1 MMTITGVGYVLS
13 GVVGA
18 GIVVIGARFL
28 LAPTTAAAA
37 YGVPA
42 GPETG
47 SAGAYLAVKGVRDI
61 ASGLF
66 VVILIAA
73 RHPHVLGWVMLAATL
88 IPAADAAIVITCHG
102 SKATAYGVHGATA
115 AFMLATSG
123 LLLAS
128 PP

>member
-1 MMTITGVGYVLS
+1 MIITGIGYALS
-13 GVVGA
+13 GLVGA
-18 GIVVIGARFL
+18 GIVAIGARFL
-28 LAPTTAAAA
+28 LAPATAAAA

-42 GPETG
+42 DPETG

-66 VVILIAA
+66 VFILIAA
-73 RHPHVLGWVMLAATL
+73 RQPHVLGWVMLAATL
-88 IPAADAAIVITCHG
+88 IPAADAAIVITHHG
-102 SKATAYGVHGATA
+102 PKATAYGVHGATA